1 MKTVMWFEH
10 LRTWCL
16 AGVLLTLAVGPANAE
31 DVREITWADLVP
43 ASTFE
48 DPFEAL
54 TSDQLYRLDT
64 IYRTREMIRSDAVD
78 LTDEMME
85 RTEKL
90 EWELNQQ
97 EIDVDELLGKVEEIA
112 EQLRLNSF
120 AVVEELDGANIRMPG
135 YVLPLEF
142 DGNKVTEFF
151 LVPYVGACMHAPVPP
166 PNQMVHVSF
175 TPGLETGGL
184 YDPVWISGIMS
195 TEAKTSAFGFSDG
208 DLDLPTSYTMDAN
221 EVTSYE

>member
-1 MKTVMWFEH
+1 MKTVVWVEH

-16 AGVLLTLAVGPANAE
+16 AGVLLALALGPANAE
-31 DVREITWADLVP
+31 DMREITWEDLVP

-64 IYRTREMIRSDAVD
+64 IYRTRVSGPLSPRV
-78 LTDEMME
+78 TDEMME
-85 RTEKL
+85 WAEKF
-90 EWELNQQ
+90 EQELNQQ
-97 EIDVDELLGKVEEIA
+97 GIDVDELLGMLEEIA
-112 EQLRLNSF
+112 EQRRRMSF

-142 DGNKVTEFF
+142 DGHKVTEFF

-166 PNQMVHVSF
+166 PNQMVHVSV
-175 TPGLETGGL
+175 TPGVETGGL

-195 TEAKTSAFGFSDG
+195 TEAKTSAFGFADG
-208 DLDLPTSYTMDAN
+208 ELDLSTSYTMDAN
-221 EVTSYE
+221 EVTPYE

>member
-1 MKTVMWFEH
+1 MIWVKH
-10 LRTWCL
+10 LRTSCL
-16 AGVLLTLAVGPANAE
+16 AGVLLALAVGSANAE

-43 ASTFE
+43 AYTFE
-48 DPFEAL
+48 DPFEGL

-78 LTDEMME
+78 LTDEMIE
-85 RTEKL
+85 RAEKL
-90 EWELNQQ
+90 ERELNQQ
-97 EIDVDELLGKVEEIA
+97 EIDVDELLVRVEEIA
-112 EQLRLNSF
+112 EQLRRISF
-120 AVVEELDGANIRMPG
+120 AVVEELDGVNIRMPG

-175 TPGLETGGL
+175 ALGVDTGGL
-184 YDPVWISGIMS
+184 YDPVWISGTMS
-195 TEAKTSAFGFSDG
+195 TEAKTSAFRFSDG
-208 DLDLPTSYTMDAN
+208 DLDLSTNYTMVAN
-221 EVTSYE
+221 EVAPYE

>member
-1 MKTVMWFEH
+1 MKTVVWVEH

-16 AGVLLTLAVGPANAE
+16 AGVLLALALGPANAE
-31 DVREITWADLVP
+31 DMREITWADLVP

-64 IYRTREMIRSDAVD
+64 IYRTRVSGPLSPRV
-78 LTDEMME
+78 TDEMME
-85 RTEKL
+85 WAEKF
-90 EWELNQQ
+90 EQELNQQ
-97 EIDVDELLGKVEEIA
+97 GIDVDELLGMLEEIA
-112 EQLRLNSF
+112 EQRRRMSF

-142 DGNKVTEFF
+142 DGHKVTEFF

-166 PNQMVHVSF
+166 PNQMVHVSV
-175 TPGLETGGL
+175 TPGVETGGL

-195 TEAKTSAFGFSDG
+195 TKAKTSAFGFADG
-208 DLDLPTSYTMDAN
+208 ELDLSTSYTMDAN
-221 EVTSYE
+221 EVTPYE